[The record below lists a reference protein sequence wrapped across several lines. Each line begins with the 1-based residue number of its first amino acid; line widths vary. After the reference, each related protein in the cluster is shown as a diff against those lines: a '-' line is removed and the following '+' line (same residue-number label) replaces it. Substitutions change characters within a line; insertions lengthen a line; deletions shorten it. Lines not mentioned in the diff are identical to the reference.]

1 MTAASLFNQL
11 KAGKIS
17 KEQFLYEVRRDQN
30 LPFISPI
37 TTFKEAI
44 KILQNR
50 GIVTEVFEM
59 GPAEG
64 DKQCQCG
71 GSYEPHED
79 AGEMV
84 CASCGEREP
93 LGEDNDTL
101 TKGAYRADKLAS
113 DVLGEDPEDKEEYD
127 PFYDREEEINYGI
140 DDEDRETGDDMEGNR
155 EEDYVGEDEGY
166 GDDELEDI
174 IAKQDAEKQG
184 QEDVLAQFDMG
195 ESEEPSLRE
204 QVQEFVKNAMKGGSS
219 MDEAKDAAR
228 EYFNKKESL
237 NEAAKPKL
245 SVDQVN
251 PYELRTGI
259 EIEMGYAQKAA
270 PSWAEASL
278 MNIAGDYAKA
288 QAKALKNLAKDP
300 AYYSNQIAGKHKEK
314 KAPVVKADGY
324 VKSPKSKMEKSNV
337 KTTLSKT
344 ERAKGNPQGVKIM
357 KEEVSPIASQWKV
370 GTQFKNLKNSQVTT
384 IKKFDELGNVIITT
398 DAMPGK
404 EWTWPA
410 EELSNMIK
418 RGELELIKVQKEGYY
433 DDIAGYNSK
442 SDNGTGFKDNDRV
455 KSKSTGQEG
464 AVYDTLQSADGKKLV
479 VVKFEKNGQKV
490 IAKYGDDFS
499 DINDLEK
506 LQAENNISRIREMVK
521 AQLKKEAKLVKSAT
535 TGATIDVLPDAQAQ
549 KAQSELQKKGVKT
562 TSVAV

>member
-11 KAGKIS
+11 KAGKIT
-17 KEQFLYEVRRDQN
+17 KEKFLYEVRRDQN

-44 KILQNR
+44 KILQNK

-59 GPAEG
+59 GSLEEA
-64 DKQCQCG
+64 CSCG
-71 GSYEPHED
+71 GNYESHDD

-84 CASCGEREP
+84 CASCGERKP
-93 LGEDNDTL
+93 L
-101 TKGAYRADKLAS
+101 S
-113 DVLGEDPEDKEEYD
+113 EDPEDKEEYD
-127 PFYDREEEINYGI
+127 PFYDREQEINYGV
-140 DDEDRETGDDMEGNR
+140 DDDDREVEDDMEGNR
-155 EEDYVGEDEGY
+155 EEDYVGEGGVCPHCGQEPCACSENSDGEIEDLLAKH
-166 GDDELEDI
+166 DDEKKGEDSLMAQYDLE
-174 IAKQDAEKQG
+174 E
-184 QEDVLAQFDMG
+184 EDENTPPEDKI
-195 ESEEPSLRE
+195 SLRE

-219 MDEAKDAAR
+219 MDQAKELAR
-228 EYFNKKESL
+228 EYFNKKENL

-245 SVDQVN
+245 TIDQVN
-251 PYELRTGI
+251 PYEFKKGVN
-259 EIEMGYAQKAA
+259 IEMGVDKSAA
-270 PSWAEASL
+270 PDWSSYL
-278 MNIAGDYAKA
+278 GNLAGDIQKA
-288 QAKALKNLAKDP
+288 QAKVLKNLSKDP
-300 AYYSNQIAGKHKEK
+300 AYYSNMIAGKGKEK

-344 ERAKGNPQGVKIM
+344 ERAKGNPQGVKMM

-384 IKKFDELGNVIITT
+384 IKKFDQLGNVIITT

-418 RGELELIKVQKEGYY
+418 KGELELIKVQKEGYY

-490 IAKYGDDFS
+490 ISKYGDDFS

-521 AQLKKEAKLVKSAT
+521 SQLKREVFQVKDEKGDTVELATDRSKAVNFIKSQDPEVQRKLKV
-535 TGATIDVLPDAQAQ
+535 TGQ
-549 KAQSELQKKGVKT
+549 
-562 TSVAV
+562 